1 MATVIASEPGWLRA
15 AGQAA
20 GTILLVEL
28 GLVLIIV
35 AALTAGIAFAM
46 WWLRKHVSPVLSQ
59 YAPKAEQAMSVAQK
73 SSERVVN
80 GVAEFY
86 GRRQQ
91 VRTTIRVLLFG
102 RQAAQRVHDTE
113 LNQVASDLQL
123 MSIPEETPGPE
134 NGFTPQLRGGPI
146 TTGMESAAPLA
157 RPSLATPAAEERTV
171 YTGRDATDGHTHD
184 LDREHDH
191 DHDRDSD
198 LGSMGHL
205 AGAAG

>member
-1 MATVIASEPGWLRA
+1 MAMVIASEPGWLRA

-20 GTILLVEL
+20 GTILLLEL

-35 AALTAGIAFAM
+35 AALAVGFAVAA
-46 WWLRKHVSPVLSQ
+46 WWLRKHVSPILGQ
-59 YAPKAEQAMSVAQK
+59 YLPKAEQAMTVAQH
-73 SSERVVN
+73 SSERVVQ

-91 VRTTIRVLLFG
+91 IRTGVRVLLFG

-113 LNQVASDLQL
+113 LNRVASDLQL
-123 MSIPEETPGPE
+123 MTAPEATPGPE

-146 TTGMESAAPLA
+146 LAGMESAAPDGRPTLVPPQEATA
-157 RPSLATPAAEERTV
+157 RGV
-171 YTGRDATDGHTHD
+171 YTEQDRASGHDDDTDDTDDA
-184 LDREHDH
+184 
-191 DHDRDSD
+191 D

>member
-20 GTILLVEL
+20 GTILLLEL

-35 AALTAGIAFAM
+35 AALMVGFAFAA
-46 WWLRKHVSPVLSQ
+46 WWLRKHVSPILGQ
-59 YAPKAEQAMSVAQK
+59 YAPKAEQAMTTAQK
-73 SSERVVN
+73 SSERVVQ

-91 VRTTIRVLLFG
+91 IRTSIRVLLFG
-102 RQAAQRVHDTE
+102 REAAQQVHDTE

-123 MSIPEETPGPE
+123 MSAPEETPGPE

-146 TTGMESAAPLA
+146 QTGMESAAALTRPPLA
-157 RPSLATPAAEERTV
+157 SPTAEERSV
-171 YTGRDATDGHTHD
+171 YTDRDTHD
-184 LDREHDH
+184 EHDH
-191 DHDRDSD
+191 DHDSD

>member
-1 MATVIASEPGWLRA
+1 MAIVIASEPGWLRA

-20 GTILLVEL
+20 GAILLVEL

-35 AALTAGIAFAM
+35 AALTLGIAFAM
-46 WWLRKHVSPVLSQ
+46 WWLRKHVSPILSE
-59 YAPKAEQAMSVAQK
+59 YTPKAEQAMSVAQK
-73 SSERVVN
+73 SSERVVQ

-91 VRTTIRVLLFG
+91 IRTSIRVLLFG
-102 RQAAQRVHDTE
+102 RAAAQRVHDTD
-113 LNQVASDLQL
+113 LNHVASDLQL

-134 NGFTPQLRGGPI
+134 NGFTPQPRSGPI
-146 TTGMESAAPLA
+146 ATGMESAAPLA
-157 RPSLATPAAEERTV
+157 RPSLATPTAEERTV
-171 YTGRDATDGHTHD
+171 YTGRDAATGD
-184 LDREHDH
+184 HDH
-191 DHDRDSD
+191 DHDHDHDSD